1 MFVHQA
7 GRALGGF
14 DLGVFFLDVQ
24 QFLLAFGAESEC
36 EKGASLLLSRLSG
49 REKERGKKAE
59 RVSKAPGGWCKRPSP
74 SSLMKCPEKPASGY
88 MHRESLLG

>member
-14 DLGVFFLDVQ
+14 DLGVFFWDVQ

-36 EKGASLLLSRLSG
+36 EKAFKKALLSCFRDFLVVKRKGG
-49 REKERGKKAE
+49 RKQAE
-59 RVSKAPGGWCKRPSP
+59 RV
-74 SSLMKCPEKPASGY
+74 
-88 MHRESLLG
+88 

>member
-14 DLGVFFLDVQ
+14 DLGVFFWDVQ

-49 REKERGKKAE
+49 REKERGKKA
-59 RVSKAPGGWCKRPSP
+59 GGAGFKSRWR
-74 SSLMKCPEKPASGY
+74 LVQAS
-88 MHRESLLG
+88 

>member
-1 MFVHQA
+1 MRWVGLTLECFSGMFSN
-7 GRALGGF
+7 
-14 DLGVFFLDVQ
+14 FFSH
-24 QFLLAFGAESEC
+24 LAQNQNA
-36 EKGASLLLSRLSG
+36 KKALLSCFRDFLVVKRKGG
-49 REKERGKKAE
+49 RKQAE